1 LYTRLSCDH
10 CGAAVG
16 GQQKSAVLPVWS
28 PHAKPDP
35 AETSAKVSGGA
46 TGEEEEKALD
56 TMGVQ

>member
-1 LYTRLSCDH
+1 LSCDH

-16 GQQKSAVLPVWS
+16 GQQKSAVPPVWS